1 MNNDGITFH
10 LSKVCP
16 AFPLKVTSRSYD
28 DAKKWG
34 MSHFSGSNGAHKI
47 EFFRRYY
54 PLVHSLLL
62 LLFNNYCTVRV
73 VVGGNKILSRPRQH
87 NNVK

>member
-47 EFFRRYY
+47 EFF
-54 PLVHSLLL
+54 
-62 LLFNNYCTVRV
+62 
-73 VVGGNKILSRPRQH
+73 
-87 NNVK
+87 